1 MNVVVDDEEA
11 KVMGEHN
18 LKSNKVEVMW
28 RRILV
33 TISLGILSDFMW
45 RQDPFESI
53 LNAIV
58 KSMPLQ

>member
-1 MNVVVDDEEA
+1 MIVVVDDEEA

-45 RQDPFESI
+45 RQDPF

>member
-1 MNVVVDDEEA
+1 MIVGVDNEES

-18 LKSNKVEVMW
+18 LKSNLVEVMW

-33 TISLGILSDFMW
+33 TLSLGILSDYMW
-45 RQDPFESI
+45 QQDPFESI